1 MVYDYLP
8 LDQHSKKPLYQQLY
22 EQIRRAVQ
30 EGHLSQGEKMPSIRK
45 LAEDLELSRT
55 TIEAAYQQ
63 LCVEG
68 YLKSKPQSG
77 YFVAASS
84 KGRVYLRRIPVDNY
98 RRIQRALVK
107 YNLGTDVV
115 DLQNADLLRW
125 KRCVK
130 DVLNRRDVLVSYGE
144 KQGEQELRE
153 ALSSY
158 SYSVRGVVS
167 TADSIVIGAGTQQLL
182 SVLCGLLPRDS
193 VIAIEE
199 PGFRQAEQVFQDYG
213 FPLRLVGGDQ
223 EGISMR
229 ELEASKASVLFVSP
243 SNRMKARDAIPM
255 SRRFE
260 ILNWAQQRG
269 RLVIEDDYNGELR
282 YSAKPI
288 PALQSLS
295 DGKRVAYLGSFSKLL
310 LPSVRIGYLAMPE
323 ELAYPYWEK
332 SAGYNQTA
340 SKIEQLALARYIQEG
355 SLERQ
360 LRRLRKLYAAKSAM
374 FFQEVTRAFQNRVK
388 LSLWETSLCF
398 RLEPSSGIPRKEL
411 VRLALSNGVRLTLRE
426 GRGEGDIIAGF
437 AGIPAEGIP
446 EAVAALR
453 EAWNPVL
460 DRKADKD

>member
-260 ILNWAQQRG
+260 ILNWAQ
-269 RLVIEDDYNGELR
+269 
-282 YSAKPI
+282 
-288 PALQSLS
+288 
-295 DGKRVAYLGSFSKLL
+295 
-310 LPSVRIGYLAMPE
+310 
-323 ELAYPYWEK
+323 
-332 SAGYNQTA
+332 
-340 SKIEQLALARYIQEG
+340 
-355 SLERQ
+355 
-360 LRRLRKLYAAKSAM
+360 
-374 FFQEVTRAFQNRVK
+374 
-388 LSLWETSLCF
+388 
-398 RLEPSSGIPRKEL
+398 
-411 VRLALSNGVRLTLRE
+411 
-426 GRGEGDIIAGF
+426 
-437 AGIPAEGIP
+437 
-446 EAVAALR
+446 
-453 EAWNPVL
+453 
-460 DRKADKD
+460 

>member
-1 MVYDYLP
+1 M
-8 LDQHSKKPLYQQLY
+8 
-22 EQIRRAVQ
+22 
-30 EGHLSQGEKMPSIRK
+30 
-45 LAEDLELSRT
+45 
-55 TIEAAYQQ
+55 
-63 LCVEG
+63 
-68 YLKSKPQSG
+68 
-77 YFVAASS
+77 
-84 KGRVYLRRIPVDNY
+84 
-98 RRIQRALVK
+98 K

-426 GRGEGDIIAGF
+426 GRGEGDILAGF

>member
-182 SVLCGLLPRDS
+182 SVLCGLHRGTGL
-193 VIAIEE
+193 
-199 PGFRQAEQVFQDYG
+199 
-213 FPLRLVGGDQ
+213 
-223 EGISMR
+223 
-229 ELEASKASVLFVSP
+229 SP
-243 SNRMKARDAIPM
+243 SGAGVSGLWLSAPP
-255 SRRFE
+255 SRRRPGGNQHERIRGF
-260 ILNWAQQRG
+260 QSQRAV
-269 RLVIEDDYNGELR
+269 RQ
-282 YSAKPI
+282 P
-288 PALQSLS
+288 LQS
-295 DGKRVAYLGSFSKLL
+295 D
-310 LPSVRIGYLAMPE
+310 
-323 ELAYPYWEK
+323 
-332 SAGYNQTA
+332 
-340 SKIEQLALARYIQEG
+340 EG
-355 SLERQ
+355 QGCHSH
-360 LRRLRKLYAAKSAM
+360 
-374 FFQEVTRAFQNRVK
+374 
-388 LSLWETSLCF
+388 
-398 RLEPSSGIPRKEL
+398 EPQ
-411 VRLALSNGVRLTLRE
+411 V
-426 GRGEGDIIAGF
+426 
-437 AGIPAEGIP
+437 
-446 EAVAALR
+446 
-453 EAWNPVL
+453 
-460 DRKADKD
+460 

>member
-1 MVYDYLP
+1 M
-8 LDQHSKKPLYQQLY
+8 
-22 EQIRRAVQ
+22 
-30 EGHLSQGEKMPSIRK
+30 
-45 LAEDLELSRT
+45 
-55 TIEAAYQQ
+55 
-63 LCVEG
+63 
-68 YLKSKPQSG
+68 
-77 YFVAASS
+77 
-84 KGRVYLRRIPVDNY
+84 
-98 RRIQRALVK
+98 
-107 YNLGTDVV
+107 
-115 DLQNADLLRW
+115 
-125 KRCVK
+125 
-130 DVLNRRDVLVSYGE
+130 
-144 KQGEQELRE
+144 
-153 ALSSY
+153 
-158 SYSVRGVVS
+158 
-167 TADSIVIGAGTQQLL
+167 
-182 SVLCGLLPRDS
+182 
-193 VIAIEE
+193 IAIEE

-360 LRRLRKLYAAKSAM
+360 LRRLRKLYPRKA
-374 FFQEVTRAFQNRVK
+374 
-388 LSLWETSLCF
+388 LCF
-398 RLEPSSGIPRKEL
+398 FRR
-411 VRLALSNGVRLTLRE
+411 
-426 GRGEGDIIAGF
+426 
-437 AGIPAEGIP
+437 
-446 EAVAALR
+446 
-453 EAWNPVL
+453 
-460 DRKADKD
+460 

>member
-1 MVYDYLP
+1 MLYDYLQ
-8 LDQHSKKPLYQQLY
+8 LDPQSPKPLYQQLY

-45 LAEDLELSRT
+45 LAESLSLSRT

-77 YFVAASS
+77 YFVAASGKS
-84 KGRVYLRRIPVDNY
+84 RVAQRRIPGEHY
-98 RRIQRALVK
+98 KRIQKALVK

-115 DLQNADLLRW
+115 DLQNADLIRW

-144 KQGEQELRE
+144 KQGEPELRE

-182 SVLCGLLPRDS
+182 SVLCGLIPRDS

-213 FPLRLVGGDQ
+213 LTVRRVGSDQ
-223 EGISMR
+223 DGVSMK
-229 ELEASKASVLFVSP
+229 ELDASKANVLFVSP
-243 SNRMKARDAIPM
+243 SNRMKARGAIPM

-260 ILNWAQQRG
+260 ILSWAQEG
-269 RLVIEDDYNGELR
+269 NRLVIEDDYNGELR

-323 ELAYPYWEK
+323 ELRGPYWEK
-332 SAGYNQTA
+332 FGSYNQTA

-355 SLERQ
+355 NLERQ
-360 LRRLRKLYAAKSAM
+360 LRRLRKLYAAKSGL
-374 FFQEVTRAFQNRVK
+374 FLSELNQAFGSRVHT
-388 LSLWETSLCF
+388 SLWETSLCF
-398 RLEPSSGIPRKEL
+398 RLEPDTGVPPKEL
-411 VRLALSNGVRLTLRE
+411 VRLALNNGVRLTLRE
-426 GRGEGDIIAGF
+426 SRDREHILAGF
-437 AGIPAEGIP
+437 AGIPAENIP
-446 EAVAALR
+446 NAVAALQT
-453 EAWNPVL
+453 AWNSSL
-460 DRKADKD
+460 DRK